1 MSKSENPKRQKLRNN
16 EYYDF
21 QKVQDDLYVKS
32 QKGYVFKDLMSKII
46 SESNILLAYRN
57 IKKNTGS
64 NTKGTDGK
72 TIASLAKLE
81 PKDLIALV
89 RRKLENYQPQKVR
102 RVEIPKPDGKKRP
115 LGIPTISDRLVQQCI
130 LQVMEPICE
139 AKFYK
144 HSYGFRPLRSTKHA
158 IARTY
163 HLAQIADLHYVVDV
177 DIKGFFDN
185 IDHGKLLKQIWTL
198 RIRDKSL
205 LAIISKLL
213 KAEIEGIGIPTK
225 GTPQG
230 GIISPLLANIALNEY
245 DHWIKSQWEEMKTEH
260 QYYQRVWK
268 NGAITDEHRIRALK
282 KTKLKEVYIVRYA
295 DDFKLFCR
303 NHSDAVKIFE
313 ATKKW
318 LKKRLK
324 LEISPEKSKIVNL
337 RKNYS
342 DFLGIKL
349 KVTKKRKD
357 SNDKDKFVVKSHIGN
372 KAYQKIVTTIREHA
386 KKMQNLKDNKGY
398 KAVNAYNSYVLG
410 VHNYYN
416 CVTNCSID
424 FSKIAFIAR
433 STLKNRL
440 HLRKKKAN
448 EQIPKYMV
456 KSYGKSEQIRF
467 VYDTPL
473 IPIGYIQ
480 HQKQMNSSQK
490 LLYVAKDRE
499 EVHQNQKAVST
510 SELRY
515 LIENPIQGQSV
526 EYNDNRISLFVGQ
539 IGKCYITEKPLN
551 PSEMHCHHKKPR
563 ALNGTDE
570 YKNLVIIE
578 ENIHR
583 LVHATK
589 EETIREYIQRL
600 NLTTK
605 QLEKV
610 NKLREQANMQVI
622 CN

>member
-1 MSKSENPKRQKLRNN
+1 LSKSENPKRQKLRNN

-21 QKVQDDLYVKS
+21 QKVQDELYAKS
-32 QKGYVFKDLMSKII
+32 LNGYIFKDLMSKII
-46 SESNILLAYRN
+46 SEENILLAYRN

-64 NTKGTDGK
+64 QTKGTDGK
-72 TIASLAKLE
+72 TIATLAKLE
-81 PKDLIALV
+81 PKDLVLLV

-102 RVEIPKPDGKKRP
+102 RVEIPKLNGKKRP

-158 IARTY
+158 IARAY
-163 HLAQIADLHYVVDV
+163 HLSQVSNLHYVVDV

-198 RIRDKSL
+198 GIRDKSL

-245 DHWIKSQWEEMKTEH
+245 DQWVNSQWDEMNTKVK
-260 QYYQRVWK
+260 YSNYGNK
-268 NGAITDEHRIRALK
+268 ARALK
-282 KTKLKEVYIVRYA
+282 DSNLKEVHIVRYA
-295 DDFKLFCR
+295 DDAKLFCR
-303 NHSDAVKIFE
+303 NHTDAVKIFE
-313 ATKKW
+313 ATKQW
-318 LKKRLK
+318 LKERLK

-342 DFLGIKL
+342 DYLGIKM

-357 SNDKDKFVVKSHIGN
+357 TKNKDKYVVKSHIGN
-372 KAYQKIVTTIREHA
+372 KAYQKIIATIKEYA
-386 KKMQNLKDNKGY
+386 KKLQKPKDNMGHN
-398 KAVNAYNSYVLG
+398 AVRLYNSYVLG
-410 VHNYYN
+410 IHNYFN
-416 CVTNCSID
+416 CATHCNID
-424 FSKIAFIAR
+424 LTKIAFITRA
-433 STLKNRL
+433 TLKNRL

-448 EQIPKYMV
+448 EKIPKYMD
-456 KSYGKSEQIRF
+456 KSYGKSKQIRF
-467 VYDTPL
+467 VYDTPML
-473 IPIGYIQ
+473 PIGYIQ
-480 HQKQMNSSQK
+480 HQKQMNFSQ
-490 LLYVAKDRE
+490 LSLYSANDRE
-499 EVHQNQKAVST
+499 KVHKNQKAVDT
-510 SELRY
+510 EDLKY
-515 LIENPIQGQSV
+515 LVRNPIQGQSV
-526 EYNDNRISLFVGQ
+526 EYNDNRVSLFVGQ
-539 IGKCYITEKPLN
+539 YGKCYVTEKPLVL
-551 PSEMHCHHKKPR
+551 SEMHCHHKKPK

-570 YKNLVIIE
+570 YRNLVLLSVDV
-578 ENIHR
+578 HR

-589 EETIREYIQRL
+589 DETIKGYIQKL
-600 NLTTK
+600 KLTTK
-605 QLEKV
+605 MLEKV
-610 NKLREQANMQVI
+610 NKLRKSAKLQVI